1 MNEAILPLKCVLL
14 GETAVGKT
22 CLIDRFVNNKFK
34 PNFVSTMVGCYSSK
48 DIFYEKLNRKIKFEI
63 WDTAGQEDYRSINKI
78 FYQNASVAILVF
90 DITRKGT
97 FEELKNYWYREVRDN
112 SPQDCIIAIAANKSD
127 LYEYEEV
134 SNEEGKQFAEKEKI
148 LYKQTSAAKGIG
160 INELFEEIGA
170 ELLKPENIEDFDR
183 KTSIAINSIKI
194 NSESFNDSNNKSQ
207 SREEIKKNCCSK

>member
-1 MNEAILPLKCVLL
+1 MNEVILPLKCVLL

-134 SNEEGKQFAEKEKI
+134 SNEEVKQFAEKEKI
-148 LYKQTSAAKGIG
+148 LYKQTLSLIH
-160 INELFEEIGA
+160 I
-170 ELLKPENIEDFDR
+170 
-183 KTSIAINSIKI
+183 
-194 NSESFNDSNNKSQ
+194 
-207 SREEIKKNCCSK
+207 

>member
-1 MNEAILPLKCVLL
+1 MNEVILPLKCVLL

-134 SNEEGKQFAEKEKI
+134 SNEEVKQFAEKEKI